1 MSQSIAAR
9 CIFGCAVLLVDGR
22 MGLYA
27 ARLYSCR
34 RRAVIGLGTWIR
46 RYPSS
51 GSCSGV
57 LGSPVETV
65 SRMTGIQRWD
75 NVPTVFVPLGNGLQ
89 SSILAPWL
97 LPCCCVILDCFWG
110 QCEAFDMD
118 ADVRIGWCTLIVG
131 YGRNASKVIA
141 GMALMVLRK
150 APAGYVYT
158 ISRKWAEICG
168 ITRLT
173 SRCYLPYF
181 VTTRSGR

>member
-1 MSQSIAAR
+1 
-9 CIFGCAVLLVDGR
+9 
-22 MGLYA
+22 
-27 ARLYSCR
+27 
-34 RRAVIGLGTWIR
+34 
-46 RYPSS
+46 
-51 GSCSGV
+51 
-57 LGSPVETV
+57 
-65 SRMTGIQRWD
+65 
-75 NVPTVFVPLGNGLQ
+75 
-89 SSILAPWL
+89 
-97 LPCCCVILDCFWG
+97 
-110 QCEAFDMD
+110 MD